1 MKQKAELR
9 RQQIIKAAFEAVADK
24 GYEAVTLQDIAEY
37 ADVSKG
43 VSNYYFKNKEDVLAH
58 LLIQI
63 TERIYEKEKTAVEME
78 SSAQAM
84 LHAYIDSVFVGP
96 LENERFFKVY
106 LDFLAQATRNE
117 RYREINARFY
127 NNCASI
133 CTSILNRG
141 VDEGT
146 YAVTDVGEAS
156 KTIRSLIDGFM
167 IQWLMTGDSN
177 QHSTYKKLSLNAI
190 TSYLTSRTASQ

>member
-1 MKQKAELR
+1 MKQKAEMR

-58 LLIQI
+58 LLNQI
-63 TERIYEKEKTAVEME
+63 TERIYEKEKMAVEKE
-78 SSAQAM
+78 TSAEAM
-84 LHAYIDSVFVGP
+84 LRAYVNSVFVGP
-96 LENERFFKVY
+96 LENERFYKVY

-127 NNCASI
+127 QNCASI
-133 CTSILNRG
+133 CKTILHHG
-141 VDEGT
+141 QGEGRFT
-146 YAVTDVGEAS
+146 VGDIDDAS

-167 IQWLMTGDSN
+167 VQWLMTGDHD
-177 QHSTYKKLSLNAI
+177 QHATYKDLCLHAI
-190 TSYLTSRTASQ
+190 KAYMTKTAS

>member
-1 MKQKAELR
+1 MKQKTDMR

-78 SSAQAM
+78 TSAQAM

-127 NNCASI
+127 RNCASI
-133 CTSILNRG
+133 CSMILNRG
-141 VDEGT
+141 LEEGT
-146 YAVTDVGEAS
+146 YTVANVEEAS
-156 KTIRSLIDGFM
+156 KTIRGLIDGFM
-167 IQWLMTGDSN
+167 IQWLMTGDPE
-177 QHSTYKKLSLNAI
+177 QHSTYKKLCLNAI
-190 TSYLTSRTASQ
+190 KASMTTETTS